1 MHTSRLIL
9 TFALD
14 LASCTMMTTIMHDDA
29 YPAVVLDE
37 GKVWT

>member
-1 MHTSRLIL
+1 
-9 TFALD
+9 
-14 LASCTMMTTIMHDDA
+14 MMTTIMHDDA